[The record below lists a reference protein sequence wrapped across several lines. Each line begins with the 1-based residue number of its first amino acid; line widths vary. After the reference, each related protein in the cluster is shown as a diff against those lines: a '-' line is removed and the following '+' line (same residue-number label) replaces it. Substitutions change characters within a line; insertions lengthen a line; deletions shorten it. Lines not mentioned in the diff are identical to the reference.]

1 MSLAPKIVKFGLAG
15 LLLLPLLIATPGH
28 KSAAKSYNRAG
39 QFDYYALVLSWSP
52 SYCASR
58 RHGKRDPQCNG
69 GRPYAF
75 VMHGLWPQYNR
86 GYPKYCRMKGR
97 AWVPKKVISAMLDIM
112 PSPRLIIHEYKK
124 HGTCAGLTAQAY
136 YKQARSIFNKVT
148 IPERYQHTSKTLLVS
163 PREIEQD
170 FLKSNPKMTADMISV
185 SCSRR
190 GRLRELRICFTKSGE
205 LKKCGI
211 NENQKRLCRQPK
223 IALPPVRSIRQ
234 DPTQPL

>member
-1 MSLAPKIVKFGLAG
+1 MSFAPKVIRFGLAG
-15 LLLLPLLIATPGH
+15 LLLLPLLFVVPGH
-28 KSAAKSYNRAG
+28 ESAAKSYNRAG

-58 RHGKRDPQCNG
+58 RHGKRDPQCAG

-97 AWVPKKVISAMLDIM
+97 AWVPKNVISSMLDIM
-112 PSPRLIIHEYKK
+112 PSSRLIIHEYKK

-136 YKQARSIFNKVT
+136 YNKARSIFNKVA
-148 IPERYQHTSKTLLVS
+148 IPERYQNTSKTLLVS
-163 PREIEQD
+163 PREIEKD
-170 FLKSNPKMTADMISV
+170 FLKANPTMTADMISV

-190 GRLRELRICFTKSGE
+190 GRLRELRICFSKSGQ
-205 LKKCGI
+205 LQKCGI

-223 IALPPVRSIRQ
+223 IALPPVRAIKQ
-234 DPTQPL
+234 DPTRPL